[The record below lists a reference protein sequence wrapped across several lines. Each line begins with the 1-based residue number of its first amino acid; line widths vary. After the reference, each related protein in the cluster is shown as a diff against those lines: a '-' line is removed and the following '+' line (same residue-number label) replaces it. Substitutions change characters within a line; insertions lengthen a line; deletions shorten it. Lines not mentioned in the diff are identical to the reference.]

1 MDVLDQWLVV
11 QGLRIHYLSARE
23 TGSPVLLL
31 HGGGTDSAR
40 LSWGQVIGPLAAGH
54 HVYAPDL
61 PGYGDSDRPDI
72 RYSTEFYVS
81 FVGNLMEALGLS
93 RASLM
98 GLSMG
103 GAIALGTT
111 LRWPERVDKLALVDS
126 YGLQRTVAMH
136 KLSYLMVHT
145 PGIME
150 ATWALMRSNRAMGR
164 AGLRNVLH
172 DASAAPESLVNEV
185 YAEASKPHA
194 GRAFTTYQRDEM
206 LWNGLRTVYLD
217 RLHETHVPTLLVHG
231 REDRG
236 VPLACAEEAHSLIAG
251 SRLHVIDGAG
261 HWSQRENP
269 KEFNRVVTEFLKD

>member
-1 MDVLDQWLVV
+1 MNILGRWSVIQD
-11 QGLRIHYLSARE
+11 ISTHYLSAGKA
-23 TGSPVLLL
+23 GSPVLLL
-31 HGGGTDSAR
+31 HGGGTDSAQ
-40 LSWGQVIGPLAAGH
+40 LSWGLIIDPLAAEH
-54 HVYAPDL
+54 CVYAPDL
-61 PGYGDSDRPDI
+61 PGYGDSARPDI
-72 RYSTEFYVS
+72 RYNTEFYVN

-93 RASLM
+93 RVSLM

-111 LRWPERVDKLALVDS
+111 LRWPERVDKLVLVDS
-126 YGLQRTVAMH
+126 YGLQRTVPMH

-150 ATWALMRSNRAMGR
+150 ATWKLARSNRAMGR
-164 AGLRNVLH
+164 TSLRNVLH
-172 DASAAPESLVNEV
+172 DMNAASESLVNEI

-194 GRAFTTYQRDEM
+194 GRAFTAYQRDEM

-217 RLHETHVPTLLVHG
+217 RLHEIHAPTLIVHG

-236 VPLACAEEAHSLIAG
+236 VPLACAEEAHLLIAG
-251 SRLHVIDGAG
+251 SRLHVMDGAG

-269 KEFNRVVTEFLKD
+269 DEFSRVVMEFLRD